1 MERLLVRKKVAIVRL
16 YLSGL
21 SYDEI
26 AAKSGVS
33 KGTVANVVTDLK
45 AGRFPEAA
53 DVGEQIELLRE
64 LSLDLK
70 RSKLTL
76 GQCAI
81 GLTTL
86 TRINEC
92 GLDPADI
99 DRWPSILK
107 EIGSEEQA
115 REFVRLVYSIQEVR
129 KNTGLSLEELDDKV
143 HELERK
149 AAGLEPMAKQHDD
162 CKKQLA
168 ELTRQRENLTKE
180 VANLE
185 EKYKLLNPLVKDL
198 EKREQDLSRRT
209 KDMDTMAEKAEKA
222 IATLNKEEKRL
233 LDIGLSIEAIA
244 EFSQRVQAIAQLHHI
259 LPAEL
264 RDRLL
269 QELGNLDQA
278 IGLEAL
284 ITKRQS
290 ELEKQEQVIAKTR
303 QDSEN
308 LKAVIAS
315 LKQEKESLEASIK
328 NTREKVSKE
337 IAKITPMATDTINR
351 LVEELRRGQS
361 EALLE
366 VQRLKNEAI
375 EVGKNLGRYEEI
387 LQANDWLN
395 GLLDLVRGDE
405 SLEGGQIR
413 VIALPVVRGAAVW
426 LKHNKGNN
434 LVLSPLL
441 SAAENLVRELERW
454 QA

>member
-1 MERLLVRKKVAIVRL
+1 
-16 YLSGL
+16 
-21 SYDEI
+21 
-26 AAKSGVS
+26 
-33 KGTVANVVTDLK
+33 
-45 AGRFPEAA
+45 
-53 DVGEQIELLRE
+53 
-64 LSLDLK
+64 
-70 RSKLTL
+70 
-76 GQCAI
+76 
-81 GLTTL
+81 
-86 TRINEC
+86 
-92 GLDPADI
+92 
-99 DRWPSILK
+99 
-107 EIGSEEQA
+107 
-115 REFVRLVYSIQEVR
+115 
-129 KNTGLSLEELDDKV
+129 LSLEELDDKV

-315 LKQEKESLEASIK
+315 LKHEKASLEASIK

-366 VQRLKNEAI
+366 VQRLKSEAI